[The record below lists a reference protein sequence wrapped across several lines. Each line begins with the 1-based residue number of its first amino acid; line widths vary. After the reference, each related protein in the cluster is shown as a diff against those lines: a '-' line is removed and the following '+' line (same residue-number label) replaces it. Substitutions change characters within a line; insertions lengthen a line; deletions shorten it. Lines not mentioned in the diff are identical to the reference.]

1 MDVSAVEFERIKYYC
16 LDGKAERKIQESMF
30 QGGIHIRTVKKG
42 HMRVKGA
49 GELERD
55 TMHCAEEFSCM

>member
-1 MDVSAVEFERIKYYC
+1 
-16 LDGKAERKIQESMF
+16 MF

-55 TMHCAEEFSCM
+55 TMHCAEEGIQPHVESSLGPFSDIS